1 MWKIENLTKS
11 FGDFKALD
19 NISFELREGRVH
31 GFLGRNGAGKSTTM
45 NILSG
50 ILSYDSGFISYKGQD
65 YKNIKSQVLR
75 SVGYAPQDHH
85 FYEYMTAEEYL
96 RFLGKL
102 TNIKGM
108 ELKSQIDG
116 LLDFMNLKE
125 HKRKVIGE
133 YSGGMKQR
141 LAVASAIFN
150 NPNFIILDEPTSALD
165 PEGRGEILEFIRLLK
180 HKGITVFLSTHILS
194 DVERI
199 CDDVT
204 IIEKGKILISDEL
217 RHLKNKYMKPAFD
230 INIEGDIQNI
240 SRKLSES
247 QWIDEVKASHDSIS
261 VLLKDT
267 EVGRVKLI
275 PEIISMGGIIKSY
288 NPREMSLEDI
298 FTRTVKGNE

>member
-11 FGDFKALD
+11 FGNFKALD
-19 NISFELREGRVH
+19 SISFELREGRVH

-45 NILSG
+45 NILAG
-50 ILSYDSGFISYKGQD
+50 ILSYDSGLISYKGKD
-65 YKNIKSQVLR
+65 YKSIRSQVLK

-96 RFLGKL
+96 GFLGKL
-102 TNIKGM
+102 TDIKGM
-108 ELKSQIDG
+108 ALKNQIDS

-125 HKRKVIGE
+125 HKRKLIGE

-141 LAVASAIFN
+141 LALASAIFN
-150 NPNFIILDEPTSALD
+150 NPEFIILDEPTSALD
-165 PEGRGEILEFIRLLK
+165 PEGRAEILEFIRLLK

-194 DVERI
+194 DVEKV

-217 RHLKNKYMKPAFD
+217 KHLKHKYIKPVFD

-240 SRKLSES
+240 SRKLSEFS
-247 QWIDEVKASHDSIS
+247 WIDEIKISQDSIS

-275 PEIISMGGIIKSY
+275 PEIISLGGIIKSY